1 MSLVLLDNL
10 TNSFKYTEKQF
21 DKPTIISYNSST
33 GEFEYDEPS
42 QHGQIVCSSHG
53 KAFYNRYFG
62 DNFFLTCLPDGTYN
76 PQNFSTGH
84 AYGINSLYQLRPCY
98 WTTSNIIEITFTSY
112 TEIAYTKIN
121 GVETSTY
128 KNPKTT
134 ASTAIPYTQTAE
146 EIKQRH
152 IENTLYLI
160 DVNVNFIPNGKPK
173 DDYKGA
179 DPQTFGPDSQVVVLE
194 APCTPQRTRATFELT
209 NGTLSF
215 TTGRYDWALSGFWY
229 CMVTNSLGTF
239 DPNAVWRL
247 NITSYTNIED
257 HDYGDPA
264 NWKPYM
270 GIGVIRF
277 IPISAV
283 L

>member
-10 TNSFKYTEKQF
+10 TNSFKYTEKHF

-33 GEFEYDEPS
+33 GEFEYNEPS
-42 QHGQIVCSSHG
+42 QYGQIVCSSHG

-62 DNFFLTCLPDGTYN
+62 DNLFLTCLPDGSYN
-76 PQNFSTGH
+76 PQNFSNGH

-121 GVETSTY
+121 GIETATY
-128 KNPKTT
+128 KNSETT
-134 ASTAIPYTQTAE
+134 SMTAIPFTSTGD
-146 EIKQRH
+146 H

-160 DVNVNFIPNGKPK
+160 DVNVNFIPNGIAK
-173 DDYKGA
+173 DDYQGA
-179 DPQTFGPDSQVVVLE
+179 EPQTFGSNNQVVVRE
-194 APCTPQRTRATFELT
+194 APCIPQRTRATFELT
-209 NGTLSF
+209 NGTVSF
-215 TTGRYDWALSGFWY
+215 TTGRYDWALSGYWY

-239 DPNAVWRL
+239 DPKASWRL

-264 NWKPYM
+264 TWKPYM